1 MANLK
6 KQEYYN
12 SKRDE
17 RLKYQQEYYLRNKE
31 RISRKKEVDNLID
44 PEKREALYVYNQN
57 YYLKNRDRLRE
68 NRRLKRAE
76 GKAQRINV
84 TPQILDA
91 FQDIEN

>member
-6 KQEYYN
+6 KQEYYH
-12 SKRDE
+12 SKREE
-17 RLKYQQEYYLRNKE
+17 RLKYQREYYLKNKE

-68 NRRLKRAE
+68 NRKRKRAE

-84 TPQILDA
+84 IPQIIDS